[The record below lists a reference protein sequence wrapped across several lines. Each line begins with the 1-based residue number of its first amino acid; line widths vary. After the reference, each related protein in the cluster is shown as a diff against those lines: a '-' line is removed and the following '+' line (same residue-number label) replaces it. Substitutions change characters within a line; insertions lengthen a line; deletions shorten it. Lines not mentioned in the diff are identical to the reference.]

1 MDILGDDI
9 VENEMLSLTV
19 KSSAKKEVLEV
30 PSHLTISNEMLS
42 LTVKS
47 SAKKE
52 VLEVPSHLTISNF
65 KEIIARKF
73 DVSDVHLL
81 RLIYAGRILK
91 DLDTLKSLNIKTG
104 YTIYVVIKPQVA
116 DNSRHYTDSPDILRL
131 MLNNNPALQEVMQRN
146 PELGHAINNPSVLRE
161 AMEIMRNPNIAN
173 EFARSAD
180 RAMNNIESLPGGFNA
195 LQQMYHDIEEPLM
208 SATNETSNP
217 FLNLFTTQTSN
228 RQGSENR
235 DPLPNPWSSSESTLN
250 DLDHDAYLSHP
261 LIQNMLEQLQNRM
274 PELGIVPSPQMLQEL
289 QALLSNTNQSDEYEN
304 LRQQMTQNTNEP
316 TANANISP
324 EIINAIILP
333 ALLLSSIVRNQAPNV
348 SNNNEVNSS
357 SMSQLLSPL
366 NSHNLTNNT
375 LNFEERYR
383 IQLQQL
389 SEMGFINREA
399 NLQALITSF
408 GDLNRAIEMLLSR
421 NMLN

>member
-9 VENEMLSLTV
+9 VE
-19 KSSAKKEVLEV
+19 
-30 PSHLTISNEMLS
+30 NEMLS

-116 DNSRHYTDSPDILRL
+116 DNSRVNNNASSSSPNIPNILSRNLLQHYTDSPDILRL

>member
-1 MDILGDDI
+1 MDILRDDI
-9 VENEMLSLTV
+9 VE
-19 KSSAKKEVLEV
+19 
-30 PSHLTISNEMLS
+30 NEMLS

-116 DNSRHYTDSPDILRL
+116 DNSRVNNNASSSSPNIPNILSRNLLQHYTDSPDILRL